1 MRDGLA
7 WIGCRYVG
15 AYTHRRTARGPS
27 HSCAFHRGAYTRAD
41 AAGWNIYGSSIGERW
56 AIARYTMSRSMCRR
70 CDRLSYPLSGTGVA
84 PRPLDSG
91 NFHGGHGRLSWKRLS
106 GGDVPRTAPPT
117 CAGDCRGSAVSAVF
131 SRERFQGR
139 FSQPRISNVP
149 VGRFILTARNSRK
162 LPRRIGEYRCE
173 SENPAGSPGR
183 TSPNGSIR
191 RKLPVHHPS
200 APRQQRRS
208 GRSEPKTSLTALAGD
223 AVVSVSGL

>member
-1 MRDGLA
+1 M
-7 WIGCRYVG
+7 
-15 AYTHRRTARGPS
+15 
-27 HSCAFHRGAYTRAD
+27 
-41 AAGWNIYGSSIGERW
+41 
-56 AIARYTMSRSMCRR
+56 
-70 CDRLSYPLSGTGVA
+70 A

-106 GGDVPRTAPPT
+106 GVDVPRTAPQT

-162 LPRRIGEYRCE
+162 LPRRIGEHRCE

-191 RKLPVHHPS
+191 RKLPVHHSSTPPAAAQKWQIGAEDIAYRPCRRCGRKRVRALGLCRLFSSDVETLQSLPCGRGDDNRGHTPIGGRHEASPVLLRVPASYACERAQGRIGESCNNARSSMANTPS
-200 APRQQRRS
+200 TP
-208 GRSEPKTSLTALAGD
+208 
-223 AVVSVSGL
+223 